1 MSNDAVLLEINDHIA
16 MVTLNRPGN
25 RNSMTAELLTAF
37 HETVVK
43 LQSERSV
50 RCLIITGSG
59 PNFCAGADFK
69 SALGDGD
76 GLPHEN
82 FLAMYKPFL
91 AVADIEVPVIGALN
105 GHAIGGGFG
114 LALICDL
121 RVANMQSKYGANF
134 TRLGFHSGMAVTYM
148 LPRLIGLPRA
158 NELLLSGRLVSGAKA
173 ADLGIVNYAED
184 PTEVLPR
191 ALKLARE
198 IAAGAPAVVR
208 MMKRSIYRDL
218 GWNPRAT
225 AELDAH
231 LQSRTYE
238 TADAREGIA
247 ALLEKRDPLFRG
259 C

>member
-1 MSNDAVLLEINDHIA
+1 MPNDAVLLEINEHIA
-16 MVTLNRPGN
+16 LVTLNRPGT
-25 RNSMTAELLTAF
+25 RNSMTAELLDAF
-37 HETVVK
+37 HATVEKV
-43 LQSERSV
+43 QRERSI
-50 RCLIITGSG
+50 RCVIITGSG
-59 PNFCAGADFK
+59 PNFCAGADFN
-69 SALGDGD
+69 STVGDGD

-82 FLAMYKPFL
+82 FLALYKPFL
-91 AVADIEVPVIGALN
+91 AVADIEVPVIAALN

-158 NELLLSGRLVSGAKA
+158 NELLLTGRLVSGARA
-173 ADLGIVNYAED
+173 ADLGIMNYAED

-191 ALKLARE
+191 AEKLARE
-198 IAAGAPAVVR
+198 IAAGAPAAVR
-208 MMKRSIYRDL
+208 LMKRSIYRDL
-218 GWNPRAT
+218 EWNPRVT

-238 TADAREGIA
+238 MADAREGVA
-247 ALLEKRDPLFRG
+247 ALLEKRDPVFRG
-259 C
+259 R

>member
-1 MSNDAVLLEINDHIA
+1 MPKDAVLLEIHDHIA
-16 MVTLNRPGN
+16 LITLNRPGN

-37 HETVVK
+37 HATVEQV
-43 LQSERSV
+43 QRERSV
-50 RCLIITGSG
+50 RCVIITGSG

-69 SALGDGD
+69 STVGDGD

-91 AVADIEVPVIGALN
+91 AVADIEVPVIAALN

-121 RVANMQSKYGANF
+121 RVANMQSRYGANF

-158 NELLLSGRLVSGAKA
+158 NELLLTGRLVNGARA
-173 ADLGIVNYAED
+173 ADLGIMNYAEE
-184 PTEVLPR
+184 PTEVMPR
-191 ALKLARE
+191 AQKLARE
-198 IAAGAPAVVR
+198 ITAGAPAAVR
-208 MMKRSIYRDL
+208 LMKRSIYRDL
-218 GWNPRAT
+218 RWNPRTT

-238 TADAREGIA
+238 MADAREGVA
-247 ALLEKRDPLFRG
+247 ALLEKRDPVFQGR
-259 C
+259 

>member
-1 MSNDAVLLEINDHIA
+1 MPNDAVLLEINDHIA
-16 MVTLNRPGN
+16 LITLNRPGN

-37 HETVVK
+37 QATVAKV
-43 LQSERSV
+43 QHERSV
-50 RCLIITGSG
+50 RCVIITGSG
-59 PNFCAGADFK
+59 PNFCAGADFT
-69 SALGDGD
+69 SAVGDGD

-82 FLAMYKPFL
+82 FMALYKPFL
-91 AVADIEVPVIGALN
+91 AVAEIEVPVVAALN

-121 RVANMQSKYGANF
+121 RVANMQSRYGANF
-134 TRLGFHSGMAVTYM
+134 TRLGFHSGMAVTYT

-158 NELLLSGRLVSGAKA
+158 NELLLTGRLVSGARA
-173 ADLGIVNYAED
+173 ADLGVMNYAEE

-191 ALKLARE
+191 AQKLARE
-198 IAAGAPAVVR
+198 IAAGAPAAVR
-208 MMKRSIYRDL
+208 LMKRSIYRDL

-238 TADAREGIA
+238 MADAREGVA
-247 ALLEKRDPLFRG
+247 ALLEKRDPVFKGR
-259 C
+259 

>member
-1 MSNDAVLLEINDHIA
+1 MPEDAVLLEINDHIA
-16 MVTLNRPGN
+16 LITLNRPGN
-25 RNSMTAELLTAF
+25 RNSMTTELLSAF
-37 HETVVK
+37 HDTVIKV
-43 LQSERSV
+43 QRERSV
-50 RCLIITGSG
+50 RCVIITGSG
-59 PNFCAGADFK
+59 PNFCAGADF
-69 SALGDGD
+69 SSTIGDGD

-82 FLAMYKPFL
+82 FLALYKPFL
-91 AVADIEVPVIGALN
+91 AVADIAVPVIAALN

-121 RVANMQSKYGANF
+121 RVANMQAKFGANF

-158 NELLLSGRLVSGAKA
+158 NELLLSGRLVSGARA
-173 ADLGIVNYAED
+173 ANLGIMNYAEE

-191 ALKLARE
+191 AQKLARE

-225 AELDAH
+225 AEMDAH

-238 TADAREGIA
+238 MADAREGVA
-247 ALLEKRDPLFRG
+247 ALLEKRDPVFHGR
-259 C
+259 